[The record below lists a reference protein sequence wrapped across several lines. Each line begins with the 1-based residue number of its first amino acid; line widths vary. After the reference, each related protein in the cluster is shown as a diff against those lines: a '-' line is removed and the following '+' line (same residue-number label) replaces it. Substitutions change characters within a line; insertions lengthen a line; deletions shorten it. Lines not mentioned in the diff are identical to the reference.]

1 MWIEIPKENKV
12 ITDES
17 SGLYQYPEFLES
29 IQQELKAVPGSV
41 LMIECKNEYDS
52 EKPASAYEIAQLLGI
67 STALPVSVEGH
78 GISPFLN
85 ALYIASLH
93 LRANTSSVIIVAKP
107 PSGGTLEHS
116 DKDRTSKET
125 TIVKL
130 SLKSVPQNPCS
141 IHAVAIPFTGER
153 IPPSLSD
160 YFTNI
165 NFFALQAAPNCK
177 WLLKELSIADREK
190 LTSFDSNRF
199 CTINDD
205 HKSCFDLLKGL
216 SNYLSTGIIL
226 QREDSEGQKCEE
238 QTINREKNTNE

>member
-1 MWIEIPKENKV
+1 MWVEISKV
-12 ITDES
+12 KKIITDTG
-17 SGLYQYPEFLES
+17 SGLHQHPEFLES
-29 IQQELKAVPGSV
+29 IKQELKAAPGSV

-52 EKPASAYEIAQLLGI
+52 EKPASAYEIAQFFGI
-67 STALPVSVEGH
+67 PTVLPVSVEGH

-116 DKDRTSKET
+116 DEDHTLKET

-130 SLKSVPQNPCS
+130 SLKSAPQNPCS
-141 IHAVAIPFTGER
+141 IHAVAIPFTGEK

-160 YFTNI
+160 YYTNI

-199 CTINDD
+199 CAINDD
-205 HKSCFDLLKGL
+205 HKSCFDLLKDL
-216 SNYLSTGIIL
+216 SNYLSTGIIF
-226 QREDSEGQKCEE
+226 QREDSEGRKCEE
-238 QTINREKNTNE
+238 QAINREKNTNE